1 MPWGSCGVQQ
11 GQLWSSRGAP
21 QDSYGADMGIVGQ
34 PWGSRGSHHEMF
46 DQDPGRDITILLLQ
60 GQGGLQGHQRPGEKG
75 DTRGENH
82 PSVPGT
88 PIGTPPP
95 PRTRVGTRRPPQG
108 HSRGPGDPRGN
119 GAKMAAALRGFP
131 ARGKGSPWGEVAWSR
146 AGGRPRMR
154 PAHPPARSSH
164 GAAAAAIAAGSSRS
178 SASLRPPR
186 RRRPITAPCPFPH
199 TPRAT
204 PVTNRRAATPS
215 RRARPIAVRE
225 REGRVG
231 LGRPAHPLSW

>member
-1 MPWGSCGVQQ
+1 
-11 GQLWSSRGAP
+11 
-21 QDSYGADMGIVGQ
+21 MGIVGQ

-95 PRTRVGTRRPPQG
+95 PRTRVGTRRPP
-108 HSRGPGDPRGN
+108 PGTLAGTRRP
-119 GAKMAAALRGFP
+119 
-131 ARGKGSPWGEVAWSR
+131 PWERSQDGGRPEGISR
-146 AGGRPRMR
+146 ARERLPVGGGRVVPGGGCRPRMR

>member
-146 AGGRPRMR
+146 GGGS
-154 PAHPPARSSH
+154 PAHAPRSPPR
-164 GAAAAAIAAGSSRS
+164 AIQ
-178 SASLRPPR
+178 PR
-186 RRRPITAPCPFPH
+186 RRRRRHRRRFFPLFRFAPP
-199 TPRAT
+199 TP
-204 PVTNRRAATPS
+204 
-215 RRARPIAVRE
+215 
-225 REGRVG
+225 
-231 LGRPAHPLSW
+231 